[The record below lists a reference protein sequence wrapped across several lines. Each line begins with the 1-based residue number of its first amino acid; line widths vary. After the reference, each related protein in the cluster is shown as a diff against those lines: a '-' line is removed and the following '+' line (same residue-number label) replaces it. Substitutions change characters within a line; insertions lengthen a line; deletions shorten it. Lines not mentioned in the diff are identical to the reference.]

1 MDNLSLFI
9 LIIIILLLFYITTS
23 HSNYKTKNLQQ
34 KIENNKQNRITNN
47 LDSLDTEDFLDK
59 AINASSS
66 SVKSSVKSNL
76 KNDIKNDI
84 NNIAIDKVLPYFV
97 EMQFHNDY
105 KDVITA
111 FDIMIETGRQIFN
124 RSNLPI
130 SVKELDPTDSTK
142 MINVFL
148 TQLND
153 VIKRRINNHADVE
166 NGWKNIQENKK
177 IESGWEKQ
185 MKKLGLPS
193 NIYDN
198 SANKSKIN
206 LVRIDKFVMSTTDSQ
221 TRYDIYMIIQ
231 KDNSYDQMVLKVS
244 FVTDRED
251 MNTDR
256 NFFKDDKTVDL
267 NVHIEDVFV
276 IGFMTN
282 HSYGSKNVSSR
293 QDFYNFE
300 NIEKDGMMD
309 QTEIMK
315 QLKKKYTQYQ
325 IESNGLTIQMDPV
338 SGNNLALERI
348 NQKLPI
354 GPFESTNN

>member
-23 HSNYKTKNLQQ
+23 NNSCKRRERL
-34 KIENNKQNRITNN
+34 ENNNKLETNDKIDEVDEFDDEILN
-47 LDSLDTEDFLDK
+47 K
-59 AINASSS
+59 AINASINTNI
-66 SVKSSVKSNL
+66 KSNV
-76 KNDIKNDI
+76 NNTAQI
-84 NNIAIDKVLPYFV
+84 NVLPYFV

-105 KDVITA
+105 KDVISA

-124 RSNLPI
+124 RSNLPVSI
-130 SVKELDPTDSTK
+130 KELNSADSIK
-142 MINVFL
+142 MTNVFIE
-148 TQLND
+148 QLND
-153 VIKRRINNHADVE
+153 VLKRRINNHADVE
-166 NGWKNIQENKK
+166 NGWKNIQENKQ

-185 MKKLGLPS
+185 MKKIGVPS
-193 NIYDN
+193 NIYDKG
-198 SANKSKIN
+198 ALKSKII
-206 LVRIDKFVMSTTDSQ
+206 LIRIDKFVMSTTDSQ
-221 TRYDIYMIIQ
+221 TRYDVFMIIQ

-267 NVHIEDVFV
+267 NVHMEDIFV

-282 HSYGSKNVSSR
+282 HSYGSNNVSMR

-300 NIEKDGMMD
+300 NVEKDGMMD

-348 NQKLPI
+348 NKKLPI

>member
-9 LIIIILLLFYITTS
+9 IIIIVVLLFYITYS
-23 HSNYKTKNLQQ
+23 GSSCKKREKLD
-34 KIENNKQNRITNN
+34 NNRTTETNDTFD
-47 LDSLDTEDFLDK
+47 DSDVFLDK
-59 AINASSS
+59 AINASTS
-66 SVKSSVKSNL
+66 KQNIL
-76 KNDIKNDI
+76 NDI
-84 NNIAIDKVLPYFV
+84 NLNANDNVLPYFV

-111 FDIMIETGRQIFN
+111 FDILVETGRQIFN
-124 RSNLPI
+124 RSNLPV
-130 SVKELDPTDSTK
+130 SVKELAPTESNK
-142 MINVFL
+142 MISVFMD
-148 TQLND
+148 QLND
-153 VIKRRINNHADVE
+153 VLKRKINNFADVE
-166 NGWKNIQENKK
+166 NGWKNIQENKQ

-193 NIYDN
+193 NIYDKG
-198 SANKSKIN
+198 ANKSKIN
-206 LVRIDKFVMSTTDSQ
+206 LIRIDKFVMSTTDSQ

-256 NFFKDDKTVDL
+256 NFFKDDMTVDL
-267 NVHIEDVFV
+267 NVHIEDIFV

-300 NIEKDGMMD
+300 NVEKDGMMD
-309 QTEIMK
+309 QTEIVK

-325 IESNGLTIQMDPV
+325 IESNGLTTQMAPI
-338 SGNNLALERI
+338 SGNNLAIERL
-348 NQKLPI
+348 NKKLPI
-354 GPFESTNN
+354 GPLESTNN

>member
-1 MDNLSLFI
+1 MDNISLFI
-9 LIIIILLLFYITTS
+9 LIIIIILIFYITTS
-23 HSNYKTKNLQQ
+23 NSNYKSDNLQQ
-34 KIENNKQNRITNN
+34 KIQNIKKYKKNNN
-47 LDSLDTEDFLDK
+47 LDTLDDADFLDK
-59 AINASSS
+59 AINASIN
-66 SVKSSVKSNL
+66 KKYITN
-76 KNDIKNDI
+76 KNDITKDITKDI
-84 NNIAIDKVLPYFV
+84 NNIANDNVLPYFV

-124 RSNLPI
+124 RSNLPV
-130 SVKELDPTDSTK
+130 SVKELDPTDSKK
-142 MINVFL
+142 MVNVFL
-148 TQLND
+148 VQLND
-153 VIKRRINNHADVE
+153 VLKRKINNYADVE

-193 NIYDN
+193 NIYNN
-198 SANKSKIN
+198 SANKSQIN
-206 LVRIDKFVMSTTDSQ
+206 LIRIDKFVISTTDSQ

-231 KDNSYDQMVLKVS
+231 KSNSYDQMVLKVS
-244 FVTDRED
+244 FVTDRDD

-256 NFFKDDKTVDL
+256 NFFKDDNTIDL
-267 NVHIEDVFV
+267 NVHIEDIFV

-282 HSYGSKNVSSR
+282 HSYGSKNVSTR

-348 NQKLPI
+348 NKKLPI

>member
-23 HSNYKTKNLQQ
+23 NNSCKRRERL
-34 KIENNKQNRITNN
+34 ENNKLETNRNFDIYNVNN
-47 LDSLDTEDFLDK
+47 VNNVDDIDNIDNVDDILLNK
-59 AINASSS
+59 AINASI
-66 SVKSSVKSNL
+66 NT
-76 KNDIKNDI
+76 NINI
-84 NNIAIDKVLPYFV
+84 NNTAQNNVLPYFV

-124 RSNLPI
+124 RSNLPV
-130 SVKELDPTDSTK
+130 SVKELNTDDSTK
-142 MINVFL
+142 MANVFID
-148 TQLND
+148 QLND
-153 VIKRRINNHADVE
+153 VLKRKVNNYADVE
-166 NGWKNIQENKK
+166 NGWKNVQENKQV
-177 IESGWEKQ
+177 ESGWEKQ
-185 MKKLGLPS
+185 MKKVGLPPS
-193 NIYDN
+193 IYDKG
-198 SANKSKIN
+198 ANKSKII
-206 LVRIDKFVMSTTDSQ
+206 LIRLDKFVMSTTDSQ
-221 TRYDIYMIIQ
+221 TRYDIFMIIQ

-256 NFFKDDKTVDL
+256 NFFKDDKTIDL
-267 NVHIEDVFV
+267 NVHMEDIFV

-282 HSYGSKNVSSR
+282 HSYGSKNVSMR

-325 IESNGLTIQMDPV
+325 IESNGLTIQIDPV

-348 NQKLPI
+348 NKKMPI

>member
-23 HSNYKTKNLQQ
+23 NNSCKRRERL
-34 KIENNKQNRITNN
+34 ENNNKLETNDKFDDDDVDDD
-47 LDSLDTEDFLDK
+47 LLYK
-59 AINASSS
+59 AINAS
-66 SVKSSVKSNL
+66 VNT
-76 KNDIKNDI
+76 NTNTNIKTNVNNTAQI
-84 NNIAIDKVLPYFV
+84 NVLPYFV

-111 FDIMIETGRQIFN
+111 FDVMIETGRQIFN
-124 RSNLPI
+124 RSNLPV
-130 SVKELDPTDSTK
+130 SVKELNSADSTK
-142 MINVFL
+142 MANIFIE
-148 TQLND
+148 QLND
-153 VIKRRINNHADVE
+153 VLKRKINNYADVE
-166 NGWKNIQENKK
+166 NGWKNIQENKQ

-185 MKKLGLPS
+185 MTKLGLPP
-193 NIYDN
+193 NIYDKG
-198 SANKSKIN
+198 ANKSKII
-206 LVRIDKFVMSTTDSQ
+206 LIRIDKFVMSTTDSQ
-221 TRYDIYMIIQ
+221 TRYDIFMIIQ
-231 KDNSYDQMVLKVS
+231 KNNSYDQMVLKVS

-256 NFFKDDKTVDL
+256 NFFRDDKTIDL
-267 NVHIEDVFV
+267 NVHMEDIFV

-282 HSYGSKNVSSR
+282 HSYGSNNVSMR

-300 NIEKDGMMD
+300 NVEKDGMMD
-309 QTEIMK
+309 QAEIMK

-325 IESNGLTIQMDPV
+325 IESNGLTIQMDPA

-348 NQKLPI
+348 NKKLPI